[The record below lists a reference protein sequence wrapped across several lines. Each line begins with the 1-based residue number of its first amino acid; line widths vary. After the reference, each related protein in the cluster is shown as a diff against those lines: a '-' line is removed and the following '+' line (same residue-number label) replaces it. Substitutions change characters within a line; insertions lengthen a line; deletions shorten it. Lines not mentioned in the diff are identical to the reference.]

1 MSGKHKVNRGD
12 ASAAKK
18 VADANPVSFG
28 YQFPAIRGIQAK
40 RAYFVTMCP
49 VRLIPKLFLFSNE
62 ELPPELRSQ
71 RRLNRSRLPEIVKYV
86 LDNRDSYVMSALTA
100 SIDGQVS
107 FKALDTG
114 SENVSLGLLDV
125 SMNSKFIINDGQHRR
140 AALEKVLQQQPD
152 IGDETVAVVCFDDPK
167 LERCQQMFADLNR
180 HAVRPSKSI
189 GILYDHRDVKAVIVR
204 ELSRKRS
211 LFATLIEFEKN
222 ALSARSKKF
231 LTLSSIYAGTV
242 ELLQGIQLQGTA
254 ELSNFVVEFWD
265 CIASN
270 LPEWQKVGDGE
281 LTSGD
286 VRSRYVHPYSVA
298 LQALGRVGNLI
309 YTQQRNWRSWD
320 QSELN
325 SLSSIDW
332 KKTNADWNGRALV
345 GGSMKKG
352 THNVVL
358 TANLIKQKLG
368 LPLSPEDIRAE
379 EAHAG

>member
-1 MSGKHKVNRGD
+1 MRSKDTLQLGD
-12 ASAAKK
+12 SSASVEMAPATT
-18 VADANPVSFG
+18 VSFG
-28 YQFPAIRGIQAK
+28 YKFPAIRGIQAK

-49 VRLIPKLFLFSNE
+49 LRLIPKLFLFSNE

-100 SIDGQVS
+100 SIDGQVK
-107 FKALDTG
+107 FEPMGDG

-140 AALEKVLQQQPD
+140 AALERVLQQQPD

-242 ELLQGIQLQGTA
+242 ELLQGVQLQGTA
-254 ELSNFVVEFWD
+254 ELSKFVVEYWD

-270 LPEWQKVGDGE
+270 LPEWQRVGAGE

-286 VRSRYVHPYSVA
+286 VRNKYVHPYSVA
-298 LQALGRVGNLI
+298 LQALGRVGNQI
-309 YTQQRNWRSWD
+309 YTNKRKWRGWD
-320 QSELN
+320 KSELK
-325 SLSSIDW
+325 SISTIDW
-332 KKTNADWNGRALV
+332 KKVNADWNGRALV

-358 TANLIKQKLG
+358 TSNLIKKKLG